1 MKHLTYIFILILS
14 SSFCVN
20 LKTHAQKKE
29 KINWINFN
37 QLNDSLTV
45 KPKKVFVSFYAD
57 WCTFCK
63 EMEESTFLNK
73 NVIETLNNDYYAV
86 KMNIETRDT
95 IIFGGQTFINK
106 RYKKVNPIHEI
117 ALLMGSRKN
126 KPFSLPVFILFDEKF
141 IAKSRYFQFLD
152 ANAILTIL
160 TR

>member
-1 MKHLTYIFILILS
+1 MKKSITLITLL
-14 SSFCVN
+14 FATFLFYHKDV
-20 LKTHAQKKE
+20 KAQKKE

-45 KPKKVFVSFYAD
+45 KPKKVFVSFYAN

-63 EMEESTFLNK
+63 EMDESTFLNED
-73 NVIETLNNDYYAV
+73 VASILNKEYYAV

-95 IIFGGQTFINK
+95 IIFGGQTFVNK

-117 ALLMGSRKN
+117 AILMGSRKN

-152 ANAILTIL
+152 ANSLLTIL
-160 TR
+160 TK

>member
-86 KMNIETRDT
+86 KMNIETRAVSYTHLDVY
-95 IIFGGQTFINK
+95 K
-106 RYKKVNPIHEI
+106 RQH
-117 ALLMGSRKN
+117 
-126 KPFSLPVFILFDEKF
+126 
-141 IAKSRYFQFLD
+141 
-152 ANAILTIL
+152 
-160 TR
+160 